1 MGILSN
7 LKPAKVFEYF
17 EMLSSVPHGSGNTK
31 QISDLCVNFAKERG
45 LRYYQDDLNNVV
57 IYKDAS
63 EGYEGSDP
71 VILQGHLD
79 MVCAPDE
86 TCTID
91 MEKDGL
97 ILETDG
103 QWVWAKGTS
112 LGADNAIAVAITL
125 AILDDRDAAHP
136 PIEALFTVD
145 EETGMFGAVGLDTSV
160 LKGKRLINLDSEE
173 EGIFTVG
180 CAGGTRVNCSIS
192 CEREE
197 LCGWEFISSSI
208 SGLRGGHSGVEIDKC
223 RASAN
228 RLMARMLYHLSE
240 LTDLRL
246 CALSG
251 GNLDNVIPKSCTAKI
266 AVKSADAENVISLIE
281 EYKTIYKNE
290 FATADP
296 DVCIEYKRGEKA
308 EAVVKSK
315 DTHRMLTA
323 LYTVP
328 YHVQEMS
335 ADIKGLVQTS
345 LNLGVLNLFEDE
357 LSFSFAVRSSVTSQK
372 EELVRRIRAVVEYMG
387 GEVTCHGDYPAWQ
400 YAKVS
405 PLRDTVLEAYK
416 AVSGKDGEIMAIHAG
431 LECGLFIEKM
441 EGLDCIS
448 FGPDLCDVHS
458 PREKMNVSSIE
469 RTTNLVY
476 EILKRCK

>member
-1 MGILSN
+1 
-7 LKPAKVFEYF
+7 
-17 EMLSSVPHGSGNTK
+17 
-31 QISDLCVNFAKERG
+31 
-45 LRYYQDDLNNVV
+45 
-57 IYKDAS
+57 
-63 EGYEGSDP
+63 
-71 VILQGHLD
+71 
-79 MVCAPDE
+79 
-86 TCTID
+86 
-91 MEKDGL
+91 
-97 ILETDG
+97 
-103 QWVWAKGTS
+103 
-112 LGADNAIAVAITL
+112 
-125 AILDDRDAAHP
+125 
-136 PIEALFTVD
+136 
-145 EETGMFGAVGLDTSV
+145 
-160 LKGKRLINLDSEE
+160 
-173 EGIFTVG
+173 
-180 CAGGTRVNCSIS
+180 
-192 CEREE
+192 
-197 LCGWEFISSSI
+197 
-208 SGLRGGHSGVEIDKC
+208 
-223 RASAN
+223 
-228 RLMARMLYHLSE
+228 MARMLFHLSE

-266 AVKSADAENVISLIE
+266 AVKSADAENVLSLIE

-345 LNLGVLNLFEDE
+345 LNLGVLNLFENE

>member
-1 MGILSN
+1 M
-7 LKPAKVFEYF
+7 
-17 EMLSSVPHGSGNTK
+17 
-31 QISDLCVNFAKERG
+31 
-45 LRYYQDDLNNVV
+45 
-57 IYKDAS
+57 
-63 EGYEGSDP
+63 
-71 VILQGHLD
+71 
-79 MVCAPDE
+79 
-86 TCTID
+86 
-91 MEKDGL
+91 
-97 ILETDG
+97 
-103 QWVWAKGTS
+103 
-112 LGADNAIAVAITL
+112 TL
-125 AILDDRDAAHP
+125 AILDDKNAAHP

-180 CAGGTRVNCSIS
+180 CAGGTRVNCSIA

-197 LCGWEFISSSI
+197 LCGWEFISISI

-240 LTDLRL
+240 LADLRL

-266 AVKSADAENVISLIE
+266 AIKSADAENVISLID
-281 EYKTIYKNE
+281 EYNTIYKNE

-296 DVCIEYKRGEKA
+296 DVCVEYKRGEKP

-387 GEVTCHGDYPAWQ
+387 GEVSTHGDYPAWQ

-458 PREKMNVSSIE
+458 PREKMNISSIE